1 MDGDAVSFATYSP
14 TVEEGTNYCTTNWCT
29 TADASLFT
37 YAEGADHGTFDLCDA
52 GYAAPVLPDVIP
64 ASITEVRSGEK
75 PGGISLASLWRTV
88 AGRVCFVCD
97 STRVRT

>member
-1 MDGDAVSFATYSP
+1 MDGETVSFATYSP
-14 TVEEGTNYCTTNWCT
+14 TAEEGTNYCTTNWCT

-37 YAEGADHGTFDLCDA
+37 YTEGENHGTFDLCDA

-64 ASITEVRSGEK
+64 ASITEVSSVEKSGD
-75 PGGISLASLWRTV
+75 ISSGFVWRTL
-88 AGRVCFVCD
+88 AGRVCSSCD